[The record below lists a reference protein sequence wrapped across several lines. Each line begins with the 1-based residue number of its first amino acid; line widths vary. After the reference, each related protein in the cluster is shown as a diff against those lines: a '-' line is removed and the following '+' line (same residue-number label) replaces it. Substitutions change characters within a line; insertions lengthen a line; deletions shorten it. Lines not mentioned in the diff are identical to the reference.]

1 MSSSGFPQPNPEN
14 PETEPRQLAR
24 RLSSRQLTMIGIGG
38 AIGTGLFL
46 GSTLAISHAGPGAII
61 AYIAC
66 GLVALVIAWA
76 LTEMVVV
83 HPDAGAF
90 GSIAHSYIGPWAGFV
105 IRWAYFFGQV
115 IAIGG
120 EVIAAG
126 IYLKYWWPGL
136 PLWVPVVGFSLVV
149 LGVNAAAVSSFG
161 TLEYWLSMVKV
172 TAIGVFVVLGMIM
185 IFFGLP
191 GHPTQGL
198 SELTAH
204 GGFLPN
210 GFGGLAMAMVFA
222 LFSYIGTEVVSV
234 TAAESK
240 NPTKD
245 IPKAARQMILRLA
258 LFYVLA
264 VVVIVSVVP
273 WTVAARSS

>member
-105 IRWAYFFGQV
+105 IR
-115 IAIGG
+115 
-120 EVIAAG
+120 
-126 IYLKYWWPGL
+126 
-136 PLWVPVVGFSLVV
+136 
-149 LGVNAAAVSSFG
+149 
-161 TLEYWLSMVKV
+161 
-172 TAIGVFVVLGMIM
+172 
-185 IFFGLP
+185 
-191 GHPTQGL
+191 
-198 SELTAH
+198 
-204 GGFLPN
+204 
-210 GFGGLAMAMVFA
+210 
-222 LFSYIGTEVVSV
+222 
-234 TAAESK
+234 
-240 NPTKD
+240 
-245 IPKAARQMILRLA
+245 
-258 LFYVLA
+258 
-264 VVVIVSVVP
+264 
-273 WTVAARSS
+273 